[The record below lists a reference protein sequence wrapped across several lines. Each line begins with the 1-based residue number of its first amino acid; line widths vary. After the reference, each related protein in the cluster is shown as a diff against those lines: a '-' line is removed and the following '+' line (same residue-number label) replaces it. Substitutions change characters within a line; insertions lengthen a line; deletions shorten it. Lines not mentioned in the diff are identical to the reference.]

1 MGLDADVLRM
11 VAANEA
17 DWDAR
22 AALHAA
28 SEFYA
33 RPAEFWFADYEWEDL
48 GALDGRD
55 VVHLQC
61 HLGTET
67 VAFARRGARTVGL
80 DLSAKSLEEARRIA
94 VKADVD
100 VEYVHANVYD
110 APTALQGRKFDVVY
124 TGKGARFAT
133 CRIWRRGLRLST
145 SC

>member
-1 MGLDADVLRM
+1 M
-11 VAANEA
+11 VGANEA

-28 SEFYA
+28 SEFYD

-48 GALDGRD
+48 GDLAGRD

-94 VKADVD
+94 AAAGQE

-110 APTALQGRKFDVVY
+110 ATEALQ
-124 TGKGARFAT
+124 
-133 CRIWRRGLRLST
+133 
-145 SC
+145 